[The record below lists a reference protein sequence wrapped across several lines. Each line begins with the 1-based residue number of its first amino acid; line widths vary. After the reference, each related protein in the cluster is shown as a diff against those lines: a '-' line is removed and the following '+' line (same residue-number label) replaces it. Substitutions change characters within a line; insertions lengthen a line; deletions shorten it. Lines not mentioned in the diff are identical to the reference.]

1 MTGENVGV
9 GRPVRLRGFLEGIE
23 IPIISA
29 QISCQPNAPA
39 QCVIQAPPAELGT
52 RLLPRTVLH
61 LFFFDSLEETSK
73 LLTYRGADSTTQ
85 KPQSPTLYEWAKRRA
100 EEGLD
105 PLDTFEQDERNY
117 KYKLL
122 FCGELI
128 GFQWNKQPMSRSLVL
143 QFLDLSNYWDYAYQ
157 FNNTDIF
164 GPGIKAV
171 FSGGATNLFTDFLS
185 SPGEIATG
193 LLHLPSANYPA
204 LKGLM
209 GGIIRLVES
218 IGGCFVQDTKFSG
231 QNVFFSLA
239 ELRLHISRMITA
251 YPEDKT
257 VKRLLGGGSY
267 DSLFGRSL
275 GNLGEQVS
283 IRTVLNAIASTI
295 FHETF
300 TIPSPLYVPSSSI
313 DPGARQPRRLKN
325 LPEYSYIYL
334 VGLRGYDLTQE
345 LIKILEGE
353 VAEADRRVALKV
365 RDLQTRR
372 LRVFANNITKTL
384 QKMRGDKVLATGQN
398 KRVAATLE
406 QVRRIFSQV
415 ATLINRRWLPGMP
428 RGRQRDEMVVEL
440 NKAAVLLRNIQNIEL
455 DISNLKTRTPSRLNT
470 HIVRPDVW
478 FAAPPRCN
486 ILFPHHIFSQSYS
499 RTFMQEPTRLL
510 LKTHDEFIG
519 EDELFDSYF
528 FAPRAKTMKGKR
540 HKGTMAELFSRD
552 VMTHELFTGILP
564 IFTKMGEFNIFALRG
579 IEESQK
585 KQKPKISLA
594 QRSANFLYFKQRFA
608 SRQMSVDCIFNPWLV
623 AGFPGLIM
631 DRYINPEDAEQFQ
644 EKQARNNREELPAS
658 RLLGTHFLGSFAQ
671 IQHSLSFSEA
681 QTSVT
686 IQYPREYDE
695 NTEFFGPEIE
705 EDQIIIQR
713 FGNDALRV
721 HVVAAL
727 KKPVVGGIGIYYGTI
742 DHVEEV
748 TDAVEGMYFSIYTGP
763 RRVGD
768 PAQDGTTQV
777 GVPVRLGD
785 VSPKLA
791 REQGVNTVVTFRAYR
806 IKESIPRYR
815 RERVDLPAEELI
827 RPGWYD
833 DVWHPQ
839 NISQVYQHYFRTD
852 SITGKTQIGDP
863 GDQSVGNPRQLARDE
878 LARQATGKMQ
888 GDQRE
893 GIAPALL
900 TLDEDSSI
908 EQAVR
913 FLLLTYAYISQ
924 GNLSAQRFTDAY
936 TWRPIASLPDVFG
949 TADLELDARGI
960 DVVSGVEGF
969 HSRAFGPYDDLFG
982 LVTPE
987 ITEVLGA
994 KRTDQARRE
1003 GDVRGRRH
1011 RAVFDYLDAVRQT
1024 VRAKVGG

>member
-1 MTGENVGV
+1 VTGENVGL
-9 GRPVRLRGFLEGIE
+9 GRPVRIRGFLEGIE

-29 QISCQPNAPA
+29 QISSQPNAPS
-39 QCVIQAPPAELGT
+39 QCVIQVPPAELGT
-52 RLLPRTVLH
+52 RLFPRTLLH
-61 LFFFDSLEETSK
+61 LFFFDSLEDAGK
-73 LLTYRGADSTTQ
+73 LVTYRGSDSTTQ
-85 KPQSPTLYEWAKRRA
+85 KPQSPTLYEYAKDRS
-100 EEGLD
+100 EKGLD
-105 PLDTFEQDERNY
+105 PLETFDQDERNHR
-117 KYKLL
+117 YKLL
-122 FCGELI
+122 FSGELI
-128 GFQWNKQPMSRSLVL
+128 GFQWNKQPTNRSLVL

-171 FSGGATNLFTDFLS
+171 FSGGGTNLFTDFLS

-209 GGIIRLVES
+209 GGMIRLVES
-218 IGGCFVQDTKFSG
+218 IGGCFVQDTKFAG
-231 QNVFFSLA
+231 QNVFFSVA

-251 YPEDKT
+251 YPEDNT
-257 VKRLLGGGSY
+257 VKRLLGGGGY

-283 IRTVLNAIASTI
+283 IRTVLNAIAAMI
-295 FHETF
+295 FHETYNI
-300 TIPSPLYVPSSSI
+300 TSPLYVPSGSI
-313 DPGARQPRRLKN
+313 DPGARVPRRLKN

-345 LIKILEGE
+345 LIRTLETE
-353 VAEADRRVALKV
+353 PPEADRRNALKT
-365 RDLQTRR
+365 RDFQTRR
-372 LRVFANNITKTL
+372 LRVFNNSISQTL
-384 QKMRGDKVLATGQN
+384 QRMRGDKLFGVGQN

-406 QVRRIFSQV
+406 QVRRIFTQV

-428 RGRQRDEMVVEL
+428 AGRQRDEMVVEL
-440 NKAAVLLRNIQNIEL
+440 NKAAVLLRNLQNLEL
-455 DISNLKTRTPSRLNT
+455 DISNRGTRTPSRLNS

-478 FAAPPRCN
+478 FSPPPRCN
-486 ILFPHHIFSQSYS
+486 VLLPHHIFSQSYS
-499 RTFMQEPTRLL
+499 RSFMQEPTRLL
-510 LKTHDEFIG
+510 LKTHDEFYG
-519 EDELFDSYF
+519 EDELFDNHF
-528 FAPRAKTMKGKR
+528 FAPQARTTKGKR
-540 HKGTMAELFSRD
+540 HKGTMTELFSRD
-552 VMTHELFTGILP
+552 IMTHELFTGILP

-579 IEESQK
+579 LEENLK
-585 KQKPKISLA
+585 KEKPKVSLA

-608 SRQMSVDCIFNPWLV
+608 SRQMSVDCVFNPWLV
-623 AGFPGLIM
+623 VGFPGLVM
-631 DRYINPEDAEQFQ
+631 DRYITPENAEEFQ
-644 EKQARNNREELPAS
+644 AQQLSQSREELPVQ
-658 RLLGTHFLGSFAQ
+658 RLLGTHFLGMFAQ

-681 QTSVT
+681 QTSVQ

-695 NTEFFGPEIE
+695 QTEFFGPEIK
-705 EDQIIIQR
+705 EDQVIVKR
-713 FGNDALRV
+713 FGNDALRT

-727 KKPVVGGIGIYYGTI
+727 QKPVIGGIGVYYGVI
-742 DHVEEV
+742 EEV
-748 TDAVEGMYFSIYTGP
+748 TEITDVTEGMYFSVYTGP
-763 RRVGD
+763 RRIGD
-768 PAQDGTTQV
+768 PALDGTAVV

-785 VSPKLA
+785 ASPRLA
-791 REQGVNTVVTFRAYR
+791 REKGANTVVTFKAYR
-806 IKESIPRYR
+806 VKEAIPRYR
-815 RERVDLPAEELI
+815 REKVDLPAEELI

-833 DVWHPQ
+833 NVWHPK
-839 NISQVYQHYFRTD
+839 NVSQVYQHYFRTD
-852 SITGKTQIGDP
+852 AITGKTQIGDP

-893 GIAPALL
+893 GIAPAVL
-900 TLDEDSSI
+900 TLDDDSSV

-913 FLLLTYAYISQ
+913 FLLQTYAYISQ

-936 TWRPIASLPDVFG
+936 TWRPIASLPDIFG
-949 TADLELDARGI
+949 TADLELDVRGI
-960 DVVSGVEGF
+960 DVVEGVEGF

-994 KRTDQARRE
+994 KKTDQARRE
-1003 GDVRGRRH
+1003 GDVRGRKH
-1011 RAVFDYLDAVRQT
+1011 RAVFDYVDAVRQT